1 MASVNKVILVGN
13 IGKDP
18 EARFMPNGNAVT
30 NLSIATSSKKDGQ
43 EYTQW
48 HRCVAYEKVAEIIA
62 QYAKKGQQIYVEG
75 TLRYG
80 KYTDKD
86 GVEKHTTD
94 IIVHQVQ
101 LLGGR
106 SDIDQPRQ
114 EQRQQPK
121 QQPAGGFDDM
131 DDEIP
136 F

>member
-18 EARFMPNGNAVT
+18 EARYMPNGNAVT
-30 NLSIATSSKKDGQ
+30 NISIATSSKKDGQ

-48 HRCVAYEKVAEIIA
+48 HRCVAYEKVAEIIS
-62 QYAKKGQQIYVEG
+62 QYAKKGQPIYVEG

-101 LLGGR
+101 LLGR
-106 SDIDQPRQ
+106 KEESDQPRQ
-114 EQRQQPK
+114 EQRQPQRTNHAPE
-121 QQPAGGFDDM
+121 F

-136 F
+136 FD

>member
-1 MASVNKVILVGN
+1 MASVNKVILIGN
-13 IGKDP
+13 LGKDP
-18 EARFMPNGNAVT
+18 EARFLPNGKPVT
-30 NLSIATSSKKDGQ
+30 NITVATSSKKDGQ

-48 HRCVAYEKVAEIIA
+48 HRCVAYEKVAEIIS
-62 QYAKKGQQIYVEG
+62 QYAKKGQPIYIEG

-101 LLGGR
+101 LLGR
-106 SDIDQPRQ
+106 KEESDQPRQ
-114 EQRQQPK
+114 EQRQPQRTNHAPE
-121 QQPAGGFDDM
+121 F

-136 F
+136 FD